1 MVTSARITRVDDLGR
16 ILSEVVK
23 ELVMTGVDNGD
34 GVIALPQ
41 NYPGGAPVVVRLRRD
56 ANTFIISD
64 NGVGFL
70 EAEHLGGS
78 HVYNRTAARI
88 ADEHGVRYDG
98 NMMFTLDV
106 SRDWIANAIIHVGS
120 ASRRAV
126 EVTAERL
133 AKERTAQDVTR
144 LRDLLRLTFS
154 DRATFDVE
162 FRGRSTKQW
171 EFAAMVRQSDHW
183 TLFDLVSPHH
193 VSVNSA
199 VVKLQDI
206 ARLDDAPRGLAILAN
221 AAKMDQSD
229 IALISDAP
237 STVLPI
243 DMGIEALLRAA

>member
-1 MVTSARITRVDDLGR
+1 MVTSARMTRADDLGR
-16 ILSEVVK
+16 ILSEVVS

-41 NYPGGAPVVVRLRRD
+41 SYPGGAPVVVRLRRD
-56 ANTFIISD
+56 ANTFIVSD
-64 NGVGFL
+64 NGAGFL

-78 HVYNRTAARI
+78 HVYNRAASRI

-133 AKERTAQDVTR
+133 TKERTAQDAAR
-144 LRDLLRLTFS
+144 LRDLLRLTFN
-154 DRATFDVE
+154 DRASFDVE

-171 EFAAMVRQSDHW
+171 EFAAMVRQVDHW

-193 VSVNSA
+193 VSINSA
-199 VVKLQDI
+199 IVKLQDI
-206 ARLDDAPRGLAILAN
+206 SRLDDAPRGLAILTN
-221 AAKMDQSD
+221 PAKMDPSD
-229 IALISDAP
+229 IALISDAA
-237 STVLPI
+237 SQILPI
-243 DMGIEALLRAA
+243 DMGEAALRLAA